1 MGRWKRFRRR
11 YECFLTSRRYSRC
24 LIYDR
29 VQRKTVPE
37 GVVTLWD
44 DFVRANCG
52 EISSAGKN
60 DRNFQIGD
68 QLILKEWNKEG
79 FTGRSYQS
87 EITYI
92 TDYMQKNGY
101 VVLGIRVGEFVP

>member
-1 MGRWKRFRRR
+1 MGRRKRFRRR

-24 LIYDR
+24 LIYDH

-52 EISSAGKN
+52 EISSAGKGYFGN
-60 DRNFQIGD
+60 YLLAEGF
-68 QLILKEWNKEG
+68 LILGTFRIICGSQVEHLPNMPG
-79 FTGRSYQS
+79 YRFT
-87 EITYI
+87 
-92 TDYMQKNGY
+92 
-101 VVLGIRVGEFVP
+101 

>member
-52 EISSAGKN
+52 EISSAGKGYFGN
-60 DRNFQIGD
+60 YLLAEGF
-68 QLILKEWNKEG
+68 LILGTFRIICFYALIKFIWC
-79 FTGRSYQS
+79 Y
-87 EITYI
+87 
-92 TDYMQKNGY
+92 
-101 VVLGIRVGEFVP
+101 

>member
-37 GVVTLWD
+37 GVVTRWD

-52 EISSAGKN
+52 EISSAGKGYFGN
-60 DRNFQIGD
+60 YLLAEGF
-68 QLILKEWNKEG
+68 LILGTLRIICGSQVEHLPNMPG
-79 FTGRSYQS
+79 YRFT
-87 EITYI
+87 
-92 TDYMQKNGY
+92 
-101 VVLGIRVGEFVP
+101 

>member
-11 YECFLTSRRYSRC
+11 YECFLTSRRYSCC

-52 EISSAGKN
+52 EISSAGKGYFGN
-60 DRNFQIGD
+60 YLLAEGF
-68 QLILKEWNKEG
+68 LILGTFRIICGSQVEHLPNMPG
-79 FTGRSYQS
+79 YRFT
-87 EITYI
+87 
-92 TDYMQKNGY
+92 
-101 VVLGIRVGEFVP
+101 

>member
-1 MGRWKRFRRR
+1 MRRWKRFRRR

-37 GVVTLWD
+37 DVVTLWD

-52 EISSAGKN
+52 EISSTDKGYLGNYLLAEG
-60 DRNFQIGD
+60 F
-68 QLILKEWNKEG
+68 LILGTFRVICGSQVEHLPNM
-79 FTGRSYQS
+79 RSYRF
-87 EITYI
+87 T
-92 TDYMQKNGY
+92 
-101 VVLGIRVGEFVP
+101 